1 MQALE
6 AYTAKISKKGMPK
19 TAEAVEAQIAKI
31 SHSRMLTLTQAAQLL
46 GLKAVT
52 LRAWAA
58 RRRIAV
64 HRLGRAIRVPISEVE
79 RLLEESFVPAKPERP
94 E

>member
-6 AYTAKISKKGMPK
+6 ASIARISK
-19 TAEAVEAQIAKI
+19 A
-31 SHSRMLTLTQAAQLL
+31 RMLTLVEASREL
-46 GLKAVT
+46 GLKPVT

-58 RRRIAV
+58 RRKIAV
-64 HRLGRAIRVPISEVE
+64 HRLGRAIRIPAAEID
-79 RLLEESFVPAKPERP
+79 RLLEESFVPAKPEHL